1 MTEIN
6 IQALWGSNNRGDWVN
21 ALEHYWSP
29 VKPSHVELE
38 RGMDTLDLE
47 RVRAMNAEEWF
58 EFLLKDYFR
67 WKYTAAN
74 RFASTTKHLK
84 LQVEEWGVQKL
95 HTFKDDIFQRAP
107 DDVKAGLKAA
117 LQIGGLGT
125 AGASGLLSLL
135 FPALYGTVDQFV
147 VKALLK
153 VPDLEERDELLS
165 MNPEGLTV
173 TQGVILIEIMKRK
186 AQQLN
191 ELFGTQEWTPRKVDM
206 VLWAVRG

>member
-1 MTEIN
+1 
-6 IQALWGSNNRGDWVN
+6 
-21 ALEHYWSP
+21 
-29 VKPSHVELE
+29 
-38 RGMDTLDLE
+38 
-47 RVRAMNAEEWF
+47 
-58 EFLLKDYFR
+58 
-67 WKYTAAN
+67 
-74 RFASTTKHLK
+74 
-84 LQVEEWGVQKL
+84 
-95 HTFKDDIFQRAP
+95 
-107 DDVKAGLKAA
+107 VKAGLQAA
-117 LQIGGLGT
+117 MQIGGLGT

-147 VKALLK
+147 VKALLQI
-153 VPDLEERDELLS
+153 PDLEERDELLS